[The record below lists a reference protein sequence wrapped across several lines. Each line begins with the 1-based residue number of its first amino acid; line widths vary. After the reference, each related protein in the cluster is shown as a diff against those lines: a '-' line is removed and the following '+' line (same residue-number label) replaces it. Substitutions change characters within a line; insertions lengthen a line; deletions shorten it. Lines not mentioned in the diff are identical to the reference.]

1 MIAETVLTVGTL
13 VALSMGFPL
22 SLIAAR
28 GYQGAPFA
36 RVVRPLPVV
45 FGGYIVVNVNLL
57 IEPDAVNL
65 INLVFSTAAIV
76 AALVAAANYAWL
88 LAERREV

>member
-1 MIAETVLTVGTL
+1 MIADTVLTVGTL

-28 GYQGAPFA
+28 GYRAAPFA
-36 RVVRPLPVV
+36 RVVRPIPVV
-45 FGGYIVVNVNLL
+45 FGGYMVVNVNLL
-57 IEPDAVNL
+57 LEPDAVDL
-65 INLVFSTAAIV
+65 VNLVFSTTAIV